1 MSAVHSTRSYN
12 TKNCQILLSKSYIL
26 IWIQNNF
33 LEQTWCNKWPGSK
46 VFSGDH
52 SVVLYPSSCST
63 LQRMDEWMN
72 LMPFLTFSL
81 LKNAVRIRVNSICVS
96 FTWCTNFFHFKQ
108 FCSSSGNGGLG
119 LTSNLRGQIK
129 HNFTSELQ
137 NKDPLSEYVM
147 RVDESVFYSYINI
160 IDLKSISLYLNIFIS
175 IYLYKVWTKNLL

>member
-1 MSAVHSTRSYN
+1 MSAVYSTRSYN
-12 TKNCQILLSKSYIL
+12 TKKCQILLSKSYIL
-26 IWIQNNF
+26 IWIQKFF
-33 LEQTWCNKWPGSK
+33 LERTWCNKWPGSK

-72 LMPFLTFSL
+72 LMHFLTFSL
-81 LKNAVRIRVNSICVS
+81 LKKTVRVRVNSICVS

-108 FCSSSGNGGLG
+108 FCSSSGNGGLE
-119 LTSNLRGQIK
+119 LTSNLCEQIK

-147 RVDESVFYSYINI
+147 RVDESVFYSYIY
-160 IDLKSISLYLNIFIS
+160 KSISIYLNIFIS
-175 IYLYKVWTKNLL
+175 IYLYKVWTRNLL

>member
-26 IWIQNNF
+26 IWIQNYF
-33 LEQTWCNKWPGSK
+33 FGRTWCNKWPGSK

-72 LMPFLTFSL
+72 LMHFLTFSL
-81 LKNAVRIRVNSICVS
+81 LKKTVRVRVNSICVS

-108 FCSSSGNGGLG
+108 FCSSSGNGGVG
-119 LTSNLRGQIK
+119 A
-129 HNFTSELQ
+129 
-137 NKDPLSEYVM
+137 NKQFARAHKAQFHLWAAKQGSPF
-147 RVDESVFYSYINI
+147 RICNESGWKCILF
-160 IDLKSISLYLNIFIS
+160 
-175 IYLYKVWTKNLL
+175 IYLFI